1 MLRIPKISLHSSG
14 QWYVRITGKSH
25 YLGKNKDAAEFTYRQ
40 LIIDHYGPSQVA
52 FAIGGGITVED
63 LLNRYSTYHVDESSP
78 EWQGKRRAC
87 MEQVCR
93 HAISLYGNLPAESF
107 GPLAFKE
114 VRKSMGLEKGR
125 SRPYVN
131 SLCSRLRSAFRWG
144 VSEELVSQQCYDRLM
159 TVHELSV
166 GQLKLPEGKDVR
178 PVDLDTV
185 NKTLEFLNERMGN
198 IVKLLLLTGARPREI
213 LSIKPCELEVDNK
226 ADGKG
231 WAVYRPKHHKTEKKN
246 LKRAVVLNPE
256 AMAILTPRWPS
267 NPSKLF
273 FPSVSNP
280 SKPFTAYA
288 LRQAVRRACIRG
300 KIPIWH
306 PYQIRHRVLTDIAL
320 QHGREVAQA
329 VGGHANVIMTA
340 HYDHGVLERARKAMG

>member
-1 MLRIPKISLHSSG
+1 MLRIPKITLHSSG

-25 YLGKNKDAAEFTYRQ
+25 YLGKNKDAAEFTYRK

-52 FAIGGGITVED
+52 VAIGEGVTVED
-63 LLNRYSTYHVDESSP
+63 LLKRYTAYHVDESQE
-78 EWQGKRRAC
+78 EWKDKRKAC

-93 HAISLYGNLPAESF
+93 HAVEMYGKLPAESF

-114 VRKSMGLEKGR
+114 VRKAMGLEKGR

-159 TVHELSV
+159 TVNELTV
-166 GQLKLPEGKDVR
+166 GQLKLPEGKDVK
-178 PVDLDTV
+178 PVDV
-185 NKTLEFLNERMGN
+185 EAVKKTLEFLNDRMGD
-198 IVKLLLLTGARPREI
+198 IIKLLMLTGARPKEM
-213 LSIKPCELEVDNK
+213 LSIKPCELEVDS
-226 ADGKG
+226 KG
-231 WAVYRPKHHKTEKKN
+231 LAVYRPKHHKTEKKN
-246 LKRAVVLNPE
+246 LKRAVVLNLE
-256 AMAILTPRWPS
+256 AMAILNSRWPS
-267 NPSKLF
+267 DPSKLF

-300 KIPIWH
+300 KIPVWH

-340 HYDHGVLERARKAMG
+340 HYDHGVLERARRAMG